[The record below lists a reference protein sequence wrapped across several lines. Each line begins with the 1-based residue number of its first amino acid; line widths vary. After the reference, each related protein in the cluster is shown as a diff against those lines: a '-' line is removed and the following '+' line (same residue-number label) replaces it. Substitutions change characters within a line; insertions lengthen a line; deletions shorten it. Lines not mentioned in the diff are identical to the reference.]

1 MEPAASLPHTSHPG
15 ARLRAKSSILGDIA
29 HQPDDAAAGFLR
41 FLAVFLDVGHNH
53 LMYPGIGTFR
63 VPSGGKQTDLGVC
76 PRPVTHAGEQGG
88 RIPVLLHP
96 NESDGFIGKSPG
108 IQHRPRLFQQG
119 KRHPKEQGTVLCWPI
134 DEPAAPLYPPKT
146 CRIMAFRRPSRTLL
160 LHTR

>member
-1 MEPAASLPHTSHPG
+1 MGQSTHLPYVFLWRPPLNGASRLVAPHIPSRRTAAGKKFDS
-15 ARLRAKSSILGDIA
+15 GDIA

-119 KRHPKEQGTVLCWPI
+119 KRHPKEQGTVLCGQ
-134 DEPAAPLYPPKT
+134 
-146 CRIMAFRRPSRTLL
+146 
-160 LHTR
+160 